1 MAIDVRPQRY
11 GPSSDPSSVWHFA
24 DSDGVELKPISTEGT
39 LLSCVPSLDHTE
51 PHSDPT
57 SFVSG
62 GGGVLNKS
70 RHTTV
75 PVESSQLPIPSPS
88 LGSLL
93 AQSLDLTTGMNSQT

>member
-1 MAIDVRPQRY
+1 MDPRNISVVEWEEGEKKAIDVRPQRY

-62 GGGVLNKS
+62 EGGMLKQVQAYNSGELSATHSKS
-70 RHTTV
+70 K
-75 PVESSQLPIPSPS
+75 IPK
-88 LGSLL
+88 
-93 AQSLDLTTGMNSQT
+93 